1 MSEAARLNLVEFTVS
16 ELAAALKR
24 TVEDAYAY
32 VRVRGEI
39 SGFRGQHASGHCYFA
54 LKDEGAKIEAVVWK
68 SAFARMRIKPEE
80 GLEVIATGRLTTYP
94 GRSTY
99 QIVIE
104 ALEPAGLGALMALL
118 EQRKKKLAAE
128 GLFDEA
134 RKQLI
139 PFLPN
144 RIGVVT
150 SVSGAVIRDI
160 LHRLGERFPR
170 PVLLWPVRVQGEG
183 SAAEIAA
190 AIEGFNALPESGPIS
205 RPDLIIVARGGGS
218 LEDLWSFNEEI
229 VVRAAAASLIPL
241 ISAVGHETDVTLIDF
256 AADRRAPTP
265 TAAAE
270 MAVPVR
276 VELAIQV
283 GDLGRRNLACW
294 RRGIETKRR
303 ELRGLIRAWP
313 SAETLLS
320 LPRQRVDAA
329 AERLPRALNAN
340 AQIHWTR
347 YSRVCVRLTP
357 QMLRTR
363 LVRDA
368 ERLRTLAERK
378 TRAASVFSERRQ
390 ERLQGLSARL
400 QVALRS
406 NREAHRQRIGRD
418 RERVA
423 ALIDRAGRALD
434 AVLDR
439 RIAALERAG
448 QLLAALSYQGVL
460 ARGFALVRGP
470 EGQPLRAAAAVS
482 PGLKLDIE
490 FADGHVGAVAETRQ
504 TRSVPAATPRPRR
517 RRRMGSPDQGNLFG
531 S

>member
-1 MSEAARLNLVEFTVS
+1 MSEAPRVNLVEFTVS

-39 SGFRGQHASGHCYFA
+39 SGFKGRHASGHCYFA
-54 LKDEGAKIEAVVWK
+54 LKDEGAKIEAVIWK

-94 GRSTY
+94 NRSTY

-118 EQRKKKLAAE
+118 EQRKQKLAAE
-128 GLFDEA
+128 GLFEEA

-150 SVSGAVIRDI
+150 SASGAVIRDI
-160 LHRLGERFPR
+160 LHRLSERFPR

-183 SAAEIAA
+183 SAAEVAA
-190 AIEGFNALPESGPIS
+190 AIEGFNALPESGPLA
-205 RPDLIIVARGGGS
+205 RPDLLIVARGGGS

-276 VELAIQV
+276 AELLGQV
-283 GDLGRRNLACW
+283 GALGRRNFACW
-294 RRGIETKRR
+294 RRGIDGKRR
-303 ELRGLIRAWP
+303 ELRGLVRAWP
-313 SAETLLS
+313 SAEALLAA
-320 LPRQRVDAA
+320 PRQRLDTA

-363 LVRDA
+363 IVRDR
-368 ERLRTLAERK
+368 ERARTLAERIV
-378 TRAASVFSERRQ
+378 RAAVVFADRRG
-390 ERLQGLSARL
+390 EKLAALSGRLRA
-400 QVALRS
+400 ALRS
-406 NREAHRQRIGRD
+406 NREAHRARIGRD
-418 RERVA
+418 GERVA
-423 ALIDRAGRALD
+423 ALADRAARALD
-434 AVLDR
+434 ALLDR
-439 RIAALERAG
+439 RAAALERAG
-448 QLLAALSYQGVL
+448 QVLAALSYQGVL

-470 EGQPLRAAAAVS
+470 DARPLRSVAAVS
-482 PGLKLDIE
+482 PGMGLDIE
-490 FADGHVGAVAETRQ
+490 FADGHVGAVAETREA
-504 TRSVPAATPRPRR
+504 RAPAAAPPLRR
-517 RRRMGSPDQGNLFG
+517 RRRRAAISPDQGNLFG
-531 S
+531 

>member
-1 MSEAARLNLVEFTVS
+1 MSEPARLNIPEWTVS
-16 ELAAALKR
+16 ELSAALRR
-24 TVEDAYAY
+24 TVEDAFGF

-39 SGFRGQHASGHCYFA
+39 SGFRGAHASGHCYFA
-54 LKDEGAKIEAVVWK
+54 LKDEGAKIEAVIWK
-68 SAFARMRIKPEE
+68 GAFARMRIKPEE

-118 EQRKKKLAAE
+118 EQRKKTLAAE

-150 SVSGAVIRDI
+150 SASGAVIRDI

-170 PVLLWPVRVQGEG
+170 PVLVWPVRVQGEG

-190 AIEGFNALPESGPIS
+190 AIHGFNALPESGALS

-229 VVRAAAASLIPL
+229 VVRAAAASMIPL

-276 VELAIQV
+276 VELSTRVNGLA
-283 GDLGRRNLACW
+283 RRSLACW
-294 RRGIETKRR
+294 LRGQEARRT
-303 ELRGLIRAWP
+303 ELRAAIRALP
-313 SAETLLS
+313 TAEELFA
-320 LPRQRVDAA
+320 LPRQRLDHAGT
-329 AERLPRALNAN
+329 RLPRALIAN
-340 AQIHWTR
+340 AQIHHAQF
-347 YSRVCVRLTP
+347 SRVAGRLGP
-357 QMLRTR
+357 QILR
-363 LVRDA
+363 
-368 ERLRTLAERK
+368 
-378 TRAASVFSERRQ
+378 
-390 ERLQGLSARL
+390 AR
-400 QVALRS
+400 V
-406 NREAHRQRIGRD
+406 NRCCEL
-418 RERVA
+418 VA
-423 ALIDRAGRALD
+423 ALG
-434 AVLDR
+434 
-439 RIAALERAG
+439 ERAKRAENVAR
-448 QLLAALSYQGVL
+448 LRRRERLATANVRLAAS
-460 ARGFALVRGP
+460 
-470 EGQPLRAAAAVS
+470 LRA
-482 PGLKLDIE
+482 
-490 FADGHVGAVAETRQ
+490 
-504 TRSVPAATPRPRR
+504 
-517 RRRMGSPDQGNLFG
+517 N
-531 S
+531 

>member
-1 MSEAARLNLVEFTVS
+1 MSEAPRVNLVEFTVS

-54 LKDEGAKIEAVVWK
+54 LKDEGAKIEAVIWK

-118 EQRKKKLAAE
+118 EQRKRTLAAE

-150 SVSGAVIRDI
+150 SASGAVIRDI

-170 PVLLWPVRVQGEG
+170 PVLVWPVRVQGEG
-183 SAAEIAA
+183 SAAEVAA
-190 AIEGFNALPESGPIS
+190 AIHGFNALPESGPLS
-205 RPDLIIVARGGGS
+205 RPDLLIVARGGGS

-229 VVRAAAASLIPL
+229 VVRAAAASMIPL

-276 VELAIQV
+276 A
-283 GDLGRRNLACW
+283 DLLMRVDSLTRRSLACW
-294 RRGIETKRR
+294 HRCQEARRT
-303 ELRGLIRAWP
+303 ELRAAIRALP
-313 SAETLLS
+313 TAEELFA
-320 LPRQRVDAA
+320 LPRQR
-329 AERLPRALNAN
+329 ERLATATVRLAASLRAN
-340 AQIHWTR
+340 A
-347 YSRVCVRLTP
+347 
-357 QMLRTR
+357 
-363 LVRDA
+363 D
-368 ERLRTLAERK
+368 
-378 TRAASVFSERRQ
+378 
-390 ERLQGLSARL
+390 
-400 QVALRS
+400 
-406 NREAHRQRIGRD
+406 AHRSRIGRQH
-418 RERVA
+418 ERVA
-423 ALIDRAGRALD
+423 ALA
-434 AVLDR
+434 
-439 RIAALERAG
+439 ERAQRAAKLLLRHRATSVERCG
-448 QLLAALSYQGVL
+448 QL
-460 ARGFALVRGP
+460 
-470 EGQPLRAAAAVS
+470 
-482 PGLKLDIE
+482 
-490 FADGHVGAVAETRQ
+490 
-504 TRSVPAATPRPRR
+504 
-517 RRRMGSPDQGNLFG
+517 
-531 S
+531 

>member
-1 MSEAARLNLVEFTVS
+1 MSEAPRINLVEFTVS

-54 LKDEGAKIEAVVWK
+54 LKDEGAKIEAVIWK

-118 EQRKKKLAAE
+118 EQRKQKLAAE

-150 SVSGAVIRDI
+150 SASGAVIRDI

-170 PVLLWPVRVQGEG
+170 PVLVWPVRVQGEG

-190 AIEGFNALPESGPIS
+190 AIHGFNALPQSGPLS
-205 RPDLIIVARGGGS
+205 RPDLLIVARGGGS

-229 VVRAAAASLIPL
+229 VVRAAAASMIPL

-256 AADRRAPTP
+256 SADRRAPTP

-276 VELAIQV
+276 AELFVEVSTLARRVMVCWQR
-283 GDLGRRNLACW
+283 GQEGRRNEFRAAARALPAASDLLA
-294 RRGIETKRR
+294 I
-303 ELRGLIRAWP
+303 
-313 SAETLLS
+313 
-320 LPRQRVDAA
+320 PRQRLDGAA
-329 AERLPRALNAN
+329 SSLPRALKAN
-340 AQIHWTR
+340 THAHFR
-347 YSRVCVRLTP
+347 RF
-357 QMLRTR
+357 
-363 LVRDA
+363 
-368 ERLRTLAERK
+368 
-378 TRAASVFSERRQ
+378 AAT
-390 ERLQGLSARL
+390 SARL
-400 QVALRS
+400 TLRVLRGQVAG
-406 NREAHRQRIGRD
+406 QT
-418 RERVA
+418 A
-423 ALIDRAGRALD
+423 A
-434 AVLDR
+434 
-439 RIAALERAG
+439 
-448 QLLAALSYQGVL
+448 
-460 ARGFALVRGP
+460 
-470 EGQPLRAAAAVS
+470 
-482 PGLKLDIE
+482 
-490 FADGHVGAVAETRQ
+490 
-504 TRSVPAATPRPRR
+504 
-517 RRRMGSPDQGNLFG
+517 
-531 S
+531 

>member
-1 MSEAARLNLVEFTVS
+1 MSEAPRLNLVEFTVS

-39 SGFRGQHASGHCYFA
+39 SGFKGRHASGHCYFA
-54 LKDEGAKIEAVVWK
+54 LKDEGAKIEAVIWK
-68 SAFARMRIKPEE
+68 SAYARMRIKPEE
-80 GLEVIATGRLTTYP
+80 GLEVIATGRLSTYP
-94 GRSTY
+94 TKSTY

-118 EQRKKKLAAE
+118 EQRKQKLAAE

-139 PFLPN
+139 PFLPQ

-150 SVSGAVIRDI
+150 SSSGAVIRDI
-160 LHRLGERFPR
+160 LHRLSERFPR
-170 PVLLWPVRVQGEG
+170 PVLVWPVRVQGDG

-190 AIEGFNALPESGPIS
+190 AIEGFNALPESGPMR
-205 RPDLIIVARGGGS
+205 RPDLLIVARGGGS

-229 VVRAAAASLIPL
+229 VVRAAAASMIPL

-276 VELAIQV
+276 AELAAQV

-294 RRGIETKRR
+294 RRGIELKRR
-303 ELRGLIRAWP
+303 ELRGLTRAWP
-313 SAETLLS
+313 TAETLLAS
-320 LPRQRVDAA
+320 SRQRIDAA

-363 LVRDA
+363 IVRDTERTRTIA
-368 ERLRTLAERK
+368 ERI
-378 TRAASVFSERRQ
+378 TRAARVFSERRE
-390 ERLQGLSARL
+390 ERLKALSGRL

-406 NREAHRQRIGRD
+406 NREAHRVRIGRD

-423 ALIDRAGRALD
+423 ALVDRAGRALD
-434 AVLDR
+434 ALLDR
-439 RIAALERAG
+439 RAAKLERAG
-448 QLLAALSYQGVL
+448 QVLAALSYQGVL
-460 ARGFALVRGP
+460 ARGFALVRDP
-470 EGQPLRAAAAVS
+470 DSRPLRAAASVS
-482 PGLKLDIE
+482 PGLRLDIE
-490 FADGHVGAVAETRQ
+490 FADGHVGAVAESRQ
-504 TRSVPAATPRPRR
+504 TRPAPAAVPRPRR
-517 RRRMGSPDQGNLFG
+517 RRGISSPDQGNLFG

>member
-1 MSEAARLNLVEFTVS
+1 MSEAPRLNLVEFTVS

-39 SGFRGQHASGHCYFA
+39 SGFRGRHASGHCYFA
-54 LKDEGAKIEAVVWK
+54 LKDEGARIEAVIWK
-68 SAFARMRIKPEE
+68 SAYVRMRIKPEE
-80 GLEVIATGRLTTYP
+80 GLEVIATGRLSTYP
-94 GRSTY
+94 SKSTY
-99 QIVIE
+99 QIVVE

-118 EQRKKKLAAE
+118 EQRKQKLAAE
-128 GLFDEA
+128 GLFEEA

-139 PFLPN
+139 PFLPS

-150 SVSGAVIRDI
+150 SASGAVIRDI
-160 LHRLGERFPR
+160 LHRLSERFPR

-190 AIEGFNALPESGPIS
+190 AIEGFNALPESGPMR
-205 RPDLIIVARGGGS
+205 RPDLLIIARGGGS

-276 VELAIQV
+276 AELAAQV
-283 GDLGRRNLACW
+283 GDLARRNLACW
-294 RRGIETKRR
+294 RRGIELKRR
-303 ELRGLIRAWP
+303 EMRGLTRAWP
-313 SAETLLS
+313 SPEALLAS
-320 LPRQRVDAA
+320 SRQRIDAA

-357 QMLRTR
+357 QVLRTR
-363 LVRDA
+363 IVRDA
-368 ERLRTLAERK
+368 ERTRTIAERI
-378 TRAASVFSERRQ
+378 TRAAHVFSDRRA
-390 ERLQGLSARL
+390 ERLKTLAGRL

-406 NREAHRQRIGRD
+406 NREAHRARIGRD
-418 RERVA
+418 RERIA
-423 ALIDRAGRALD
+423 ALVDRAGRALD
-434 AVLDR
+434 ALLDR
-439 RIAALERAG
+439 RAAKLERAG
-448 QLLAALSYQGVL
+448 QVLAALSYQGVL
-460 ARGFALVRGP
+460 ARGFALVRDP
-470 EGQPLRAAAAVS
+470 DSRPLRAAAAVS
-482 PGLKLDIE
+482 PGLRLDIE
-490 FADGHVGAVAETRQ
+490 FTDGHVGAVAESRQ
-504 TRSVPAATPRPRR
+504 TRPAPAAMPRPRR
-517 RRRMGSPDQGNLFG
+517 RRGITSPDQGNLFG